1 MDKTE
6 TVIEYLK
13 KFPETFKEF
22 VDTMSKWFNT
32 TVTEEHLLKLK
43 IESLIRYLVHFVE
56 NKGADMLDT
65 MFFAD
70 YKKPEYTFL
79 QLQAYSIILIFNKI
93 EKKQPLIFL
102 VF

>member
-32 TVTEEHLLKLK
+32 SVTEDQLLKLK
-43 IESLIRYLVHFVE
+43 IESLIRYLVPFVE
-56 NKGADMLDT
+56 SKGADMLDT

-70 YKKPEYTFL
+70 YQKPDYTFL
-79 QLQAYSIILIFNKI
+79 QLQSYSIILIFNKL